1 MNYKAYTIALIAIAS
16 LTGGCKQ
23 EPTTAQQIDKV
34 AASTK
39 DAAQDM
45 KDYTYAQKAEFS
57 AKMKLQLAEIKG
69 DLDALEAKIEKSSE
83 AVKLEAK
90 PQIKA
95 LREQESLLNKQLDA
109 VENSTES
116 TWEEVKRGSK
126 NAYDSFKEGLEESR
140 QWVSDKIAP

>member
-1 MNYKAYTIALIAIAS
+1 MNYKAYTIALITIATF
-16 LTGGCKQ
+16 TGGCKK
-23 EPTTAQQIDKV
+23 EPTTEQQIDKV
-34 AASTK
+34 VNDAK

-45 KDYTYAQKAEFS
+45 KDYSYAQKAEFT

-95 LREQESLLNKQLDA
+95 LREQEALLNKQLDA
-109 VENSTES
+109 VENATES
-116 TWEEVKRGSK
+116 TWEEVKKGSR
-126 NAYDSFKEGLEESR
+126 NAYESFKEGFQKSR

>member
-1 MNYKAYTIALIAIAS
+1 MNYKAYTIALLAIATF
-16 LTGGCKQ
+16 TGGCKQ

-34 AASTK
+34 VTDTKEAAK
-39 DAAQDM
+39 DL
-45 KDYTYAQKAEFS
+45 KDYTYAQKAEFT

-69 DLDALEAKIEKSSE
+69 DLDLLEAKVEKSSE

-95 LREQESLLNKQLDA
+95 LREQEALLHKQLDV

-116 TWEEVKRGSK
+116 TWEEVKKGSR
-126 NAYDSFKEGLEESR
+126 NAYESFKEGFQKSR

>member
-1 MNYKAYTIALIAIAS
+1 MNYKAYTIALIALA
-16 LTGGCKQ
+16 TFAGGCKK

-34 AASTK
+34 VTDTK

-69 DLDALEAKIEKSSE
+69 DLDVLEAKIEKSSE
-83 AVKLEAK
+83 AVKLEAR
-90 PQIKA
+90 PQLKA
-95 LREQESLLNKQLDA
+95 LREQESLLNRQLDA
-109 VENSTES
+109 VENATES
-116 TWEEVKRGSK
+116 TWEEVKKGSK
-126 NAYDSFKEGLEESR
+126 TAYESFKEGFQKSR